1 MICAGAE
8 DIGTWYVI
16 LELMSSAAVVSNA
29 ALIVFTGEQFDGTPL
44 HERVWYFV
52 LIEHALFLVKY
63 GLSLAVPDVPYEVE
77 IQLARQQFIVSKVF
91 DNAEDEND
99 EELAKDVSVE
109 LDLTIRKTDDDP
121 L

>member
-1 MICAGAE
+1 LGAGAE

-16 LELMSSAAVVSNA
+16 LELMSTAAVISNA
-29 ALIVFTGEQFDGTPL
+29 ALIVFTGSRFDNTPL
-44 HERVWYFV
+44 AERVWYFV

-63 GLSLAVPDVPYEVE
+63 GLALAVPDVPHEVD
-77 IQLARQQFIVSKVF
+77 IQLARQEFIVSKVF

-99 EELAKDVSVE
+99 EDLAKDVAVE